1 MTELH
6 VGLLH
11 ALLLDGHGAARE
23 LSMGQAQAWKPDDGV
38 LWLHLNLESAG
49 ADQWLRESAGVPPI
63 AVEALLSEETRPRVT
78 AIDKGLHLSLRGVN
92 HNPGQ
97 DPEDMVSIRLW
108 VEENRVISTERRSML
123 STADLV
129 SALISNRGPTSPAQ
143 LVTGLCSRIVWRIG
157 EMVDQFED
165 RVADLETRSLDGR
178 DSDLRRGLSDLRREA
193 IAVRRYLAPQREALN
208 RLPMEKI
215 EWMSDADR
223 MNIRTVTDSLIRNIE
238 DLDALRERAS
248 VTQEELTNRI
258 AEQMNTRMY
267 VLSIVA
273 AIFLPLGALT
283 GLLGVNV
290 GGIPGTDYPLAF
302 GVFVLFLLAVVAAQI
317 IWFRRKKWF

>member
-1 MTELH
+1 MSESSE
-6 VGLLH
+6 GLVH
-11 ALLLDGHGAARE
+11 ALLLDGNGAARE
-23 LSMGQAQAWKPDDGV
+23 LSVGQARAWQPDDGV
-38 LWLHLNLESAG
+38 LWLRLDFSSAEAAG
-49 ADQWLRESAGVPPI
+49 WLQGCSDVPTI
-63 AVEALLSEETRPRVT
+63 VVEALLSDETRPRVT
-78 AIDKGLHLSLRGVN
+78 VIDKGLHLSLRGIN

-108 VEENRVISTERRSML
+108 VDENRVISTERRPML

-129 SALISNRGPTSPAQ
+129 SALKSNQGPTGPAQ
-143 LVTGLCSRIVWRIG
+143 LVTALCSRIVWRIG

-193 IAVRRYLAPQREALN
+193 IAVRRFLAPQREALN

-223 MNIRTVTDSLIRNIE
+223 MNVRAVTDSLIRNIE
-238 DLDALRERAS
+238 DLDALREQAS

-290 GGIPGTDYPLAF
+290 GGIPGSEYPLAF
-302 GVFVLFLLAVVAAQI
+302 LVFVLFLLAVVAAQI

>member
-1 MTELH
+1 LDKL
-6 VGLLH
+6 VVD
-11 ALLLDGHGAARE
+11 ALLAED
-23 LSMGQAQAWKPDDGV
+23 
-38 LWLHLNLESAG
+38 
-49 ADQWLRESAGVPPI
+49 
-63 AVEALLSEETRPRVT
+63 TRPRTT
-78 AIDKGLHLSLRGVN
+78 AIGEGLLVSLRGVN
-92 HNPGQ
+92 LTPGA
-97 DPEDMVSIRLW
+97 DPEDMVSIRIWIEKEL
-108 VEENRVISTERRSML
+108 VVTSRKRSL
-123 STADLV
+123 LSVDDVVSQLESGRGPKSTAELLV
-129 SALISNRGPTSPAQ
+129 ELSDRL
-143 LVTGLCSRIVWRIG
+143 VWR
-157 EMVDQFED
+157 MSDTVDQFED

-178 DSDLRRGLSDLRREA
+178 DSNLRRGLSDLRREA

-215 EWMSDADR
+215 EWISDADR
-223 MNIRTVTDSLIRNIE
+223 MNIRAVTDSLIRNIE